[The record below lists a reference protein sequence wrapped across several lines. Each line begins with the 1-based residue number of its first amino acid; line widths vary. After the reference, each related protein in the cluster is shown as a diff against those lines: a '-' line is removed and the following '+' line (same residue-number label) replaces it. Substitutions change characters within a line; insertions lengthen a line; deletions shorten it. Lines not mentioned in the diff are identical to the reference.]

1 MSPDSSSR
9 FPSRKFAGL
18 QEIKGDPLYVFNVS
32 EGRKSESMNHPAES
46 PSAPSSK
53 GGKVGYGIDEPR
65 SIIALLVAGGLSV
78 IMGFAVYG
86 YAASVNPYIVRLAII
101 VGPAVGFLLF
111 VVAVALY
118 HSSRQGKITETRK
131 IVSGIP
137 WGGDE
142 VVLDLG
148 CGRGLGM
155 VFASR
160 RLDGGY
166 SVGVDLWRPGHLSGN
181 DPKSIWANASKEGV
195 QERVYPVKA
204 DPSHLPFAE
213 SSFDV
218 ILSATS
224 LHRLVRKNERQA
236 AFGEMARVLKYGGR
250 IGIVDTDYGGEYA
263 SLLRSHGMTDV
274 VLRRFPLRLR
284 RFSSFPPFQVVSA
297 RKPFQG

>member
-1 MSPDSSSR
+1 
-9 FPSRKFAGL
+9 
-18 QEIKGDPLYVFNVS
+18 
-32 EGRKSESMNHPAES
+32 MNHSAES
-46 PSAPSSK
+46 PSAPSSN
-53 GGKVGYGIDEPR
+53 GGKAGYGIDEPR
-65 SIIALLVAGGLSV
+65 SIIVLLVAGGLSV
-78 IMGFAVYG
+78 LMGFVVFIN
-86 YAASVNPYIVRLAII
+86 AASINPDIVRLALI

-111 VVAVALY
+111 AVAVALY
-118 HSSRQGKITETRK
+118 DSSRRGRITETRK
-131 IVSGIP
+131 IVSGVP

-166 SVGVDLWRPGHLSGN
+166 SVGVDLWRRSHLSGN
-181 DPKSIWANASKEGV
+181 DPKSIWANASIEGV
-195 QERVYPVKA
+195 EERVYPVKA

-224 LHRLVRKNERQA
+224 LHRLVRRKERQA

-250 IGIVDTDYGGEYA
+250 IGIVDTDNGGVYA
-263 SLLRSHGMTDV
+263 SLLRSQGMTDV
-274 VLRRFPLRLR
+274 VLRRL
-284 RFSSFPPFQVVSA
+284 RFSSFPPFHIVSA

>member
-9 FPSRKFAGL
+9 FLSDSFAGL
-18 QEIKGDPLYVFNVS
+18 QEIKGDSPYVFDVS
-32 EGRKSESMNHPAES
+32 EGKTSESMNHPAES
-46 PSAPSSK
+46 PSAPGSK

-65 SIIALLVAGGLSV
+65 SIIELLVAGCFSV
-78 IMGFAVYG
+78 IIGLAMSVYS
-86 YAASVNPYIVRLAII
+86 ASINPDIVRLALI

-111 VVAVALY
+111 AVAIALY
-118 HSSRQGKITETRK
+118 YSSRQGKVTEMRK
-131 IVSGIP
+131 VVSDIP

-166 SVGVDLWRPGHLSGN
+166 SVGVDLWRRSHLSGN
-181 DPKSIWANASKEGV
+181 DPKSIWANASEEGV
-195 QERVYPVKA
+195 QDRVYPVKA
-204 DPSHLPFAE
+204 DLSHLPFAG
-213 SSFDV
+213 SSVDV

-224 LHRLVRKNERQA
+224 LHRLVKRKERQA
-236 AFGEMARVLKYGGR
+236 AFGEMARVLNYGGR
-250 IGIVDTDYGGEYA
+250 IGIVDTGNGGDYA

-274 VLRRFPLRLR
+274 VVRRL
-284 RFSSFPPFQVVSA
+284 RFSSFPPLHIVLA

>member
-9 FPSRKFAGL
+9 FLSRKFAGL
-18 QEIKGDPLYVFNVS
+18 QEIKGDFLYAFDVF
-32 EGRKSESMNHPAES
+32 EAKTSESMDHAAES

-53 GGKVGYGIDEPR
+53 EGKVGYGIDEPR
-65 SIIALLVAGGLSV
+65 SIVELLVAGCSSV
-78 IMGFAVYG
+78 IVGLAVSVYS
-86 YAASVNPYIVRLAII
+86 ASINPDIVRLAVI

-111 VVAVALY
+111 AVAIALY
-118 HSSRQGKITETRK
+118 YSSRQGKITEMRK
-131 IVSGIP
+131 VVSDIP

-166 SVGVDLWRPGHLSGN
+166 SVGVDLWRRSHLSGN

-204 DPSHLPFAE
+204 DPSHLPFAG
-213 SSFDV
+213 SSVDV
-218 ILSATS
+218 ILSASS
-224 LHRLVRKNERQA
+224 LHRLVRRKERQA

-250 IGIVDTDYGGEYA
+250 IGIVDAGNGGDYA
-263 SLLRSHGMTDV
+263 SLLRSHGMTEV
-274 VLRRFPLRLR
+274 VVRRL
-284 RFSSFPPFQVVSA
+284 RFSSFPPLHVVSA